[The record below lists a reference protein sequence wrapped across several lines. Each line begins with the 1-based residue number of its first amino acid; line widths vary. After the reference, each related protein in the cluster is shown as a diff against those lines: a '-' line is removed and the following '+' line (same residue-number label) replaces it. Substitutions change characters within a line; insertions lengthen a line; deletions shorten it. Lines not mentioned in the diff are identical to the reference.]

1 MKGDVVLHCLFIMF
15 GMSDPN
21 QTLLQLESYV
31 KDGRLE
37 MSEVMATQFT
47 DMFLSQKKRDLR
59 SQFFLVKGLRI
70 LCDVLLVRGKS
81 STATASAK
89 ILIRERKKLVSMINQ
104 NPEVSS
110 EMVGPISEDFRRC
123 ANIFA
128 HANKHRAAKKFFSK
142 SEKSSPGNIA
152 VAIEAFGHYNRD
164 KTIIK
169 RLINCTISAGP
180 VIQTNGSYVLQP
192 IDLPPTSAEQVRLAL
207 IDISAQ
213 GFEQARELA
222 ERIYSEIGAIERG
235 EAAANARLQSALDS
249 LKPKHDY
256 YEYS

>member
-1 MKGDVVLHCLFIMF
+1 MF

-47 DMFLSQKKRDLR
+47 DMFLSKKKRDLQ
-59 SQFFLVKGLRI
+59 SQFLLVKGLRI
-70 LCDVLLVRGKS
+70 LCDVLLARGK
-81 STATASAK
+81 TNIATASAK
-89 ILIRERKKLVSMINQ
+89 ILIRERKKLQSSIKK
-104 NPEVSS
+104 NPKISP
-110 EMVGPISEDFRRC
+110 EMLGPISEDFRRC

-128 HANKHRAAKKFFSK
+128 HAKKHRAAKRFFSK
-142 SEKSSPGNIA
+142 SEKNSPGNIA
-152 VAIEAFGHYNRD
+152 VAMEAFGYYNHD

-180 VIQTNGSYVLQP
+180 VIRANGSYLLQP
-192 IDLPPTSAEQVRLAL
+192 INLPPVSAEQVRLAMQE
-207 IDISAQ
+207 ISSQ
-213 GFEQARELA
+213 GIEQAGELA
-222 ERIYSEIGAIERG
+222 ARIQAEIGAIERG